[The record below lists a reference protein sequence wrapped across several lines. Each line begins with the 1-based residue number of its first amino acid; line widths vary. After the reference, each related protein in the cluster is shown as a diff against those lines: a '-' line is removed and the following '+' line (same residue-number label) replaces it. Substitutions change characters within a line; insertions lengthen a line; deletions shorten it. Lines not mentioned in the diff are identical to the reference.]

1 VSGFAGGFEGS
12 EFEDA
17 PHLGGPGGPGGRGG
31 PGGSNGRLVDVD
43 LSVREAEA
51 VVAHLRGERTLTV
64 AESLAVAAV
73 VARLK
78 RHIEE

>member
-12 EFEDA
+12 EFEDTS
-17 PHLGGPGGPGGRGG
+17 
-31 PGGSNGRLVDVD
+31 GGSDGRLVDID

-64 AESLAVAAV
+64 AESLAVAGV

-78 RHIEE
+78 RRVED

>member
-17 PHLGGPGGPGGRGG
+17 PHLGGRGGRGG

-78 RHIEE
+78 RHVEE